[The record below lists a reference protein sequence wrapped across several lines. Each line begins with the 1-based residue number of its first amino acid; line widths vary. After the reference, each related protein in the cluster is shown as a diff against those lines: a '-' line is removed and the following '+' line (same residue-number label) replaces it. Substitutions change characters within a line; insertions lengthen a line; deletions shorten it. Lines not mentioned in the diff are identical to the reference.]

1 MSAALHYR
9 LREGVLAQTGLPEAV
24 LLDSGSG
31 EYFELNAVGTAILR
45 LLLAGA
51 PRSEWPE
58 RICLEFDA
66 AHERA
71 EADCGRFLAE
81 LVRRRLVEEAA

>member
-1 MSAALHYR
+1 MTAYR
-9 LREGVLAQTGLPEAV
+9 LRDGVLAQTGLPEAV

-51 PRSEWPE
+51 PAAEWPA
-58 RICLEFDA
+58 RICAEFDA
-66 AHERA
+66 GEARA
-71 EADCGRFLAE
+71 AVDCEQFLNE
-81 LVRRRLVEEAA
+81 LLRRRLVEEAA